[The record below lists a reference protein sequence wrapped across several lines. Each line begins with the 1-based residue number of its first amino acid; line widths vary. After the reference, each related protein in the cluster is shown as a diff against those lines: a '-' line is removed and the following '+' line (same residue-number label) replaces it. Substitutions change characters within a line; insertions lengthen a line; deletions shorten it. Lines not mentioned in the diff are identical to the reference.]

1 MLKFR
6 SGYDKLLHN
15 KEAAVA
21 VRRKGGPEWSG
32 MRRRW
37 SGTRRRRPCAPVPG
51 GSGRLLV
58 NVVFVLTCV
67 PLVTIPAAIFALN
80 WEVREALDDKPVKVR
95 GYLAKLRRN
104 WGRAWG
110 AFLLTAAPL
119 AGAGYGALFYL
130 SFAAGNWMFYLP
142 FMLCTTVF
150 IMALLLS
157 VYLYRLLA
165 NGRQL
170 SGETVRLAV
179 MLGLG
184 RPMRALLAAA
194 WYYVPL
200 TLAVLWFPLSWLYL
214 VLAAFSF
221 PCLLGNLVL
230 RKVLILDEERHAP

>member
-1 MLKFR
+1 MEWNEEKVERDPEEETILSIPRRSWELLKAE
-6 SGYDKLLHN
+6 GAGL
-15 KEAAVA
+15 
-21 VRRKGGPEWSG
+21 
-32 MRRRW
+32 
-37 SGTRRRRPCAPVPG
+37 
-51 GSGRLLV
+51 LLV

-95 GYLAKLRRN
+95 GYPAKLRRN

-130 SFAAGNWMFYLP
+130 GFAAGNWMFYLP

-200 TLAVLWFPLSWLYL
+200 ALAGLWFPLSWLYL